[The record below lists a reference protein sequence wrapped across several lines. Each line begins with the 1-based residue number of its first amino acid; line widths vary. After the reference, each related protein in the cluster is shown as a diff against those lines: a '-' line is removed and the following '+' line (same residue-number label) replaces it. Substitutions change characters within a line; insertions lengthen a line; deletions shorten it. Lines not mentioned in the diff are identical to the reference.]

1 MGVRHDVV
9 PCDDNLGP
17 GKDGTKTASQ
27 EIAAMR
33 ETVSRSTDPSDSLS
47 PSRPPFNSR
56 FMKNNQQKKSM
67 GLSSKLFLAMMLM
80 NLITT
85 VAFTLYIYHGQK
97 RIIMQG
103 IDDKLLASAQGVR
116 LAGDLFH
123 DRIAHPETITPEDYQ
138 SLQGS
143 LSRVAEQSGINYLYT
158 MIKRGDDIL
167 FTASSY
173 TQEEQQTG
181 KINQLFDPYEDAS
194 DGLKKTFAS
203 GELQYDQYRDDW
215 GEFRSIFVPATATDG
230 TGYVIGADV
239 SLANIAHTLRHH
251 LLNCLLIGLAVFA
264 AGILISL
271 ALIRSLNRA
280 VKHLAEGVNQIA
292 DGHLHT
298 LITHDSDDALGRLAT
313 DMNRMVD
320 SLQTIIGEVMSSA
333 DHLATAADQLSSTSS
348 LMADGTDQVV
358 EQLALVVA
366 AGEEMT
372 ATSEEIARNCVTAA
386 EKARQATESAAAGA
400 VIVGQAIQTMGRT
413 AERVKDSTRMIE
425 GLGSRSDQIGQ
436 IVGAIEMIAR
446 QTNLLALNAA
456 IEAARAGEQG
466 RGFAVVADA
475 VRSLAEQ
482 TTHATQEIAQ
492 TIQTIQQE
500 TQAAVRSMAESVN
513 EVDQGA
519 IEARQSNAAL
529 RTILEQIEALSHQ
542 IDQIATATVQQTA
555 TTTGISGNIQRIS
568 DVVQQTAS
576 GSQESSVAAHE
587 LARLSTELRGLV
599 DHFRLVSHD

>member
-1 MGVRHDVV
+1 
-9 PCDDNLGP
+9 
-17 GKDGTKTASQ
+17 
-27 EIAAMR
+27 
-33 ETVSRSTDPSDSLS
+33 
-47 PSRPPFNSR
+47 
-56 FMKNNQQKKSM
+56 M

-85 VAFTLYIYHGQK
+85 VTFTLYIYHGQK

-123 DRIAHPETITPEDYQ
+123 NRIAHPDTITPEDYQ

-173 TQEEQQTG
+173 TQEDKQTG
-181 KINQLFDPYEDAS
+181 KINKLFDPYEDAS
-194 DGLKKTFAS
+194 DGVKKAFS
-203 GELQYDQYRDDW
+203 SNEMQYDQYGDDW

-230 TGYVIGADV
+230 TVYVIGADV

-251 LLNCLLIGLAVFA
+251 LFNCLLIGLAVFC
-264 AGILISL
+264 AGILISFV
-271 ALIRSLNRA
+271 LIGSLNRA
-280 VKHLAEGVNQIA
+280 VKHLAEGVNRIA
-292 DGHLHT
+292 NGYLHT
-298 LITHDSDDALGRLAT
+298 LITHDSDDALGRLAA

-320 SLQTIIGEVMSSA
+320 SLRTIIAEVVSSA
-333 DHLATAADQLSSTSS
+333 DHLAAAADQLSSTSG
-348 LMADGTDQVV
+348 LIADGTDQVA
-358 EQLALVVA
+358 EQLDLVVT

-372 ATSEEIARNCVTAA
+372 ATSGEIARNCVTAA
-386 EKARQATESAAAGA
+386 EQARHATEFAAAGA
-400 VIVGQAIQTMGRT
+400 AIVGQAIQTMGRT
-413 AERVKDSTRMIE
+413 AERVQDSTRIIQ
-425 GLGSRSDQIGQ
+425 GLGSRSDQIGK

-482 TTHATQEIAQ
+482 TTRATQEIAQ

-500 TQAAVRSMAESVN
+500 TQEAVHSMAESVN

-519 IEARQSNAAL
+519 IEAHQSNAAL
-529 RTILEQIEALSHQ
+529 RTILEQIEAVRHQ
-542 IDQIATATVQQTA
+542 VDQIATATEQQTA
-555 TTTGISGNIQRIS
+555 TTIGISGNIQRIS
-568 DVVQQTAS
+568 YVVQQTAS

-587 LARLSTELRGLV
+587 LARLSAELRGLV
-599 DHFRLVSHD
+599 GHFRLASHD